1 VYIYIKIKGVIMTV
15 AEIKRDYKLHQ
26 KRIKAQIPE
35 ILSDGPLKRKL
46 LIDAIVERSP
56 LSETEKNDMTASGIL
71 SLYRSIAGTAIQAL
85 ERYGDI
91 EINEYNEIKLKKAPS
106 VIVREAEIARYL
118 LELLKESTL
127 TAKQISDK
135 TLVYFGADKTE
146 ALDDDEEI
154 EHRTKYLLKDL
165 VKRGKLQFSF
175 GKYALCPETIIIKK
189 PKSLFEEFIAM
200 LNSKGGEFFE
210 NYSAMLLDKYYQSIG
225 MRVGYCNVI
234 GGSDDGGID
243 VILTVSDHLGFQD
256 KIVVQCKQKN
266 GSNVTLK
273 ELKEF
278 VGAFYVEKATRG
290 IFMTTSR
297 FHKDA
302 SLLFAELGDIIPID
316 APKLF
321 EIAKACE
328 CGLKK
333 ENDTYLIDKEMFAI

>member
-1 VYIYIKIKGVIMTV
+1 MTV
-15 AEIKRDYKLHQ
+15 AEIKRDYKLHHKQ
-26 KRIKAQIPE
+26 IKAQIPA
-35 ILSDGPLKRKL
+35 ILSAGPLKRKA

-56 LSETEKNDMTASGIL
+56 LSESEKNDMTASGVL

-91 EINEYNEIKLKKAPS
+91 EINAYNEVVLKKTPS
-106 VIVREAEIARYL
+106 VIVRETEIARYV
-118 LELLKESTL
+118 LELLKDCTL

-135 TLVYFGADKTE
+135 ALVYFGADKTVTLE
-146 ALDDDEEI
+146 DDAEV
-154 EHRTKYLLKDL
+154 EHRTKYLIKDL
-165 VKRGKLQFSF
+165 LKRGKLQYSF
-175 GKYALCPETIIIKK
+175 GKYSLCSETIIIRK
-189 PKSLFEEFIAM
+189 PKSLFEEFIAL
-200 LNSKGGEFFE
+200 LNSMGGEFFE

-225 MRVGYCNVI
+225 MKVGYCNVI

-243 VILTVSDHLGFQD
+243 VILTVADHLGFQD
-256 KIVVQCKQKN
+256 KIVVQCKQKS

-297 FHKDA
+297 FHKEA
-302 SLLFAELGDIIPID
+302 SLLFGELGDIIPID

-333 ENDTYLIDKEMFAI
+333 ENDTYVIDKEMFAI

>member
-1 VYIYIKIKGVIMTV
+1 MTV

-35 ILSDGPLKRKL
+35 ILSGGPLKRKA
-46 LIDAIVERSP
+46 LIDTIVERSA
-56 LSETEKNDMTASGIL
+56 LSEAEKNDTAASGIL

-91 EINEYNEIKLKKAPS
+91 EINEHNEISLKKAPA
-106 VIVREAEIARYL
+106 VIVREAEIARYI
-118 LELLKESTL
+118 LELLKDCTL
-127 TAKQISDK
+127 TQKQITDK
-135 TLVYFGADKTE
+135 AMSYFGADKTE
-146 ALDDDEEI
+146 SLEDDREI
-154 EHRTKYLLKDL
+154 EYLTKYLLSDL
-165 VKRGKLQFSF
+165 TKRAKLQYSY

-189 PKSLFEEFIAM
+189 PKSLFEEFIAV

-210 NYSAMLLDKYYQSIG
+210 NYSAILLDKYYQSIG
-225 MRVGYCNVI
+225 MKVGYCNVI

-243 VILTVSDHLGFQD
+243 VILTVSDQLGFQD
-256 KIVVQCKQKN
+256 KIVVQCKQKS

-278 VGAFYVEKATRG
+278 VGAFYVEKASRG

-302 SLLFAELGDIIPID
+302 SLLFADLNNIIPID

-328 CGLKK
+328 CGIKK
-333 ENDTYLIDKEMFAI
+333 VDGNFVIDKEMFAF